1 VGARTDAARAE
12 ILAAREELE
21 EEVIR
26 LEAAGR
32 SAVDVPAKMRENPV
46 KTAGVAAGAAFLILG
61 GPGRLFRRV
70 KRAVV
75 GPEKDLPKSILPE
88 EVDKALRKLGDDG
101 DKIRGTLER
110 EFAHYLEEH
119 KEERDNRNL
128 GAVAAILLANVAK
141 PLTAQAGRRLAQQ
154 LFSPEAG
161 SFNEAVQRIRARR
174 EAEGRADPAAPPVP
188 APVAPVPPPDAAR
201 RTR

>member
-1 VGARTDAARAE
+1 VGARTDAARAQV
-12 ILAAREELE
+12 LAAREDLE
-21 EEVIR
+21 DEVIR

-32 SAVDVPAKMRENPV
+32 SAVDVPAKVRRNPV
-46 KTAGVAAGAAFLILG
+46 KTAGVAAGAAFFVLG

-88 EVDKALRKLGDDG
+88 DVDKALRRMGEDG

-110 EFAHYLEEH
+110 EFARYLEEH

-128 GAVAAILLANVAK
+128 GAVAAVLLANIAK

-154 LFSPEAG
+154 LFSPEG
-161 SFNEAVQRIRARR
+161 GTFNEAVQRIRARR
-174 EAEGRADPAAPPVP
+174 EAEGRTDPAPP
-188 APVAPVPPPDAAR
+188 APLPSELAQR
-201 RTR
+201 KK

>member
-1 VGARTDAARAE
+1 VGARTDAARAQV
-12 ILAAREELE
+12 LAAREDLE
-21 EEVIR
+21 DEVIR

-32 SAVDVPAKMRENPV
+32 SAVDVPAKVRRNPV
-46 KTAGVAAGAAFLILG
+46 KTAGVAAGAAFFVLG

-75 GPEKDLPKSILPE
+75 GPQKELPKSILPE
-88 EVDKALRKLGDDG
+88 DVDKALRRMGEDG

-110 EFAHYLEEH
+110 EFARYLEDH

-128 GAVAAILLANVAK
+128 GAVAAVLLANIAK

-154 LFSPEAG
+154 LFSPDG
-161 SFNEAVQRIRARR
+161 GTFTDAVQRIRARR
-174 EAEGRADPAAPPVP
+174 EAEGRADP
-188 APVAPVPPPDAAR
+188 VAPAVPPQEPPK

>member
-1 VGARTDAARAE
+1 MGARTDAARAQV
-12 ILAAREELE
+12 LAAREELE
-21 EEVIR
+21 DEVIR

-32 SAVDVPAKMRENPV
+32 SAVDVPAKVRRNPA
-46 KTAGVAAGAAFLILG
+46 KTAGVAAGAAFFVLG

-75 GPEKDLPKSILPE
+75 PEKELPKSILPE
-88 EVDKALRKLGDDG
+88 DVDKALRRMGEDG

-110 EFAHYLEEH
+110 EFARYLEEH

-128 GAVAAILLANVAK
+128 GAVAAVLLANIAK

-154 LFSPEAG
+154 LFSPEG
-161 SFNEAVQRIRARR
+161 GTFTEAVQRIRARR
-174 EAEGRADPAAPPVP
+174 EAEGRADSGAPAAPPVP
-188 APVAPVPPPDAAR
+188 PPGPAQR
-201 RTR
+201 KK

>member
-1 VGARTDAARAE
+1 VGARTDAARAQV
-12 ILAAREELE
+12 LAARVELE
-21 EEVIR
+21 DEVIR

-32 SAVDVPAKMRENPV
+32 SAVDVPAKVRRNPV
-46 KTAGVAAGAAFLILG
+46 QTAGVAAGAAFFVLG

-88 EVDKALRKLGDDG
+88 DVDKALRRMGEDG

-110 EFAHYLEEH
+110 EFARYLEEH

-128 GAVAAILLANVAK
+128 GAVAAVLLANIAR

-154 LFSPEAG
+154 LFSPEG
-161 SFNEAVQRIRARR
+161 GTFNEAVQRIRARR
-174 EAEGRADPAAPPVP
+174 EAEGRSEPAAPDPP
-188 APVAPVPPPDAAR
+188 PVPPPGPAK